1 MSPLLHIIVA
11 LYAALASAAPMGTAA
26 ESEPVIA
33 HKGTLIKY
41 AGGPMNTAFIS
52 GNSGKQCFKFGLLLV
67 PWVLPCW
74 CACSLLPSYTSFS

>member
-33 HKGTLIKY
+33 HKGTLVKY

-52 GNSGKQCFKFGLLLV
+52 GNSGKQCFKFDLLLV

-74 CACSLLPSYTSFS
+74 CAWSFLLSKTSFS